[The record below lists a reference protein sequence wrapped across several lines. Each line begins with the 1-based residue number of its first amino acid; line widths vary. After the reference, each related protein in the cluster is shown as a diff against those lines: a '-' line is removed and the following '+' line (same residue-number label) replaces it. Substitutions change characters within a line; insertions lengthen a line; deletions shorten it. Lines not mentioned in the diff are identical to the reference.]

1 MALTSMGTSATNT
14 LRGFHMGLNAST
26 LAADAATLRANI
38 KYDGSYQNA
47 AWIRIQ
53 NAQVYP
59 GAFEMQGGE
68 GLLYVP
74 RRGVLKVFP
83 GDYVAYDPNGWP
95 ILVSGWSINGSGS
108 SGWSGP
114 SAGTP

>member
-1 MALTSMGTSATNT
+1 MGTSATTT
-14 LRGFHMGLNAST
+14 LRGLHMDSNFSP
-26 LAADAATLRANI
+26 ADGATLRANI
-38 KYDGSYQNA
+38 KYDGTYVNT
-47 AWIRIQ
+47 AWQRIQ

-59 GAFEMQGGE
+59 GGFEFQGGQ

-74 RRGVLKVFP
+74 RRGVLNVLP

-95 ILVSGWSINGSGS
+95 ILISGWSISGSGS
-108 SGWSGP
+108 TGWSGP